1 MAQIKPHEADAWLAR
16 RQPGSPVVL
25 IYGPDRG
32 LVSERARRFAEKTD
46 IPLDDPFSVVRLD
59 AGDLERDPGRLIDEA
74 NTMPMF
80 AGRRLLWVRN
90 AQGQKALAEAL
101 KRICTAVPPDTLILV
116 EAGDLKKG
124 AALRSVAEASP
135 TAMAIPCYADEGRS
149 IDAIIDETLAKAG
162 LSIGPDA
169 RALLRRGLGGD
180 RLATRG
186 ELEKLVLYKA
196 GAGLIDVEDIR
207 ALSGDVSA
215 LSADDVIDAVLAG
228 DLAGFD
234 RQFARLA
241 EIPSSLYGMLSG
253 IQRQLQ
259 SLHAMRGAM
268 RKSGLTAAAVVAA
281 ARPPVFFSRRR
292 LVEQALER
300 WDTAGIERLLSRIYD
315 AILQKRRSPA
325 IASGLAHWTL
335 LAIAVEAARTRG
347 NKG

>member
-1 MAQIKPHEADAWLAR
+1 MAQIKAHEADGWLAR

-32 LVSERARRFAEKTD
+32 LVSERARRFAEKAD

-59 AGDLERDPGRLIDEA
+59 AGELERDPGRLVDEA

-101 KRICTAVPPDTLILV
+101 KRICSAVPPDTLILV

-124 AALRSVAEASP
+124 APLRSVAEASP
-135 TAMAIPCYADEGRS
+135 AAMAIPCYADEGRS
-149 IDAIIDETLAKAG
+149 IDAVVDEVLAKAG

-169 RALLRRGLGGD
+169 RALLRRSLGGD

-196 GAGLIDVEDIR
+196 GAGTVEVEDVK

-215 LSADDVIDAVLAG
+215 LSADDVVDAVLAG

-241 EIPSSLYGMLSG
+241 ETPSSLYGMLSG

-268 RKSGLTAAAVVAA
+268 QQSGLTAASTIA

-300 WDTAGIERLLSRIYD
+300 WDAAGIERLLSRIYD
-315 AILQKRRSPA
+315 AILQTRRSPA
-325 IASGLAHWTL
+325 IATGLAHRTL
-335 LAIAVEAARTRG
+335 LAITLEAARARG
-347 NKG
+347 NRS